1 MGSFFSETKI
11 DGTTLYNHL
20 KFDDGFPFW
29 WTTSLGQKFNI
40 HNNSQINDVI
50 KSMAFYDYLNENKIE
65 PFLIE
70 VCSEKKA
77 LIDFLKSFPE
87 IKKLKINF
95 IPKGGYPKRKKS
107 VFLYALFIFRFV
119 IYNMFTNQ
127 SKIQKKQNLFSLIYL
142 LILEMVKISRV
153 TIGQN

>member
-1 MGSFFSETKI
+1 MVF
-11 DGTTLYNHL
+11 LL
-20 KFDDGFPFW
+20 VDDL
-29 WTTSLGQKFNI
+29 TRTKFNI
-40 HNNSQINDVI
+40 HIDSQINDVI
-50 KSMAFYDYLNENKIE
+50 KSMAFYDYLNENKIKT
-65 PFLIE
+65 FLIE

-119 IYNMFTNQ
+119 VYNMFTNQ
-127 SKIQKKQNLFSLIYL
+127 SRNSEKTEFVFFDIFTHLRDSKDFKSNC
-142 LILEMVKISRV
+142 E
-153 TIGQN
+153 